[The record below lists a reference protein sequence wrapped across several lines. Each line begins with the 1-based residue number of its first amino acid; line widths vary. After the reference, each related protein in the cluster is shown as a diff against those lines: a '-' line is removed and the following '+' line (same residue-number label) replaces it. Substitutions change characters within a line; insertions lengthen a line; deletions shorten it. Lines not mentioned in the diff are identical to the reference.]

1 MAQQTDLA
9 IRIAAIFDAAGI
21 NKADKSISKLEKK
34 AKGLGK
40 SLGIALSVAAVTA
53 YGKAAVKAFAEDE
66 KAALSLARTI
76 QNLGLGFEAQGD
88 SVNKYISSLEQQ
100 TGVLDDELRP
110 ALDRLLRSTLDIKKA
125 QDLLNLSLDIAAG
138 TGKSV
143 TQVSQSLQKA
153 YLGQTQAIG
162 RLGVGLSKAELTTA
176 SFEEIQKRLTYLFA
190 GQAQDAAESY
200 AGQIDKLTI
209 ASNNAKETIGKG
221 LVDSLVILS
230 GSGNIDGLVSKMEG
244 FSQSIANAS
253 VEMAKL
259 IAGVKFIF
267 NPKNF
272 FKSGDEFQRM
282 LDLIEMGK
290 PVRKFD
296 IGNNAV
302 TGYKKDKAAQTQAL
316 KASAAQ
322 VKATKALTAEQ
333 KKQAAL
339 KKAGT
344 VFDLEQIQIIAALKG
359 KLSEEDK
366 IRLQAQLA
374 ILNEN
379 EALAS
384 SLTKQILMAQDSTGG
399 LYKFFLAIGDMKIKN
414 PFAFLDEWIIEFQ
427 KKLNALKFP
436 NLDPNAPNNGSKK
449 PPVVD
454 PTTNPFGFPIGDKG
468 GIGTTSIQPS
478 LSSNLAI
485 QDTFNAVMIDALEA
499 GNNYTQS
506 AILAL
511 SSARYEAAAQA
522 YGMGGA
528 SGAQVI
534 ELKITGGDDVSK
546 AIANNLQQQSLS
558 TGNVTYI
565 NRRTGGFE

>member
-302 TGYKKDKAAQTQAL
+302 TGYAKDKAAQALAL
-316 KASAAQ
+316 KTSAAQ
-322 VKATKALTAEQ
+322 TKATKALTAEQ
-333 KKQAAL
+333 KKQTAL

-344 VFDLEQIQIIAALKG
+344 IFDLEQIQIIAALKG
-359 KLSEEDK
+359 KLSEEDRK
-366 IRLQAQLA
+366 RLELQFALLVGNEDEAKRLTYQLA
-374 ILNEN
+374 IAQGLGVDI
-379 EALAS
+379 AKHLAS
-384 SLTKQILMAQDSTGG
+384 LPQA
-399 LYKFFLAIGDMKIKN
+399 AN
-414 PFAFLDEWIIEFQ
+414 PFASWEAYLDMIAEKARKIASITV
-427 KKLNALKFP
+427 
-436 NLDPNAPNNGSKK
+436 NAPLGTATAAAAAGTAVSTN
-449 PPVVD
+449 V
-454 PTTNPFGFPIGDKG
+454 TTNVPVTGFTPPPS
-468 GIGTTSIQPS
+468 GTYGTP
-478 LSSNLAI
+478 
-485 QDTFNAVMIDALEA
+485 TGAVQ
-499 GNNYTQS
+499 GP
-506 AILAL
+506 
-511 SSARYEAAAQA
+511 
-522 YGMGGA
+522 
-528 SGAQVI
+528 QVI
-534 ELKITGGDDVSK
+534 ELKITGDGDLTNT
-546 AIANNLQQQSLS
+546 IAKNLMQQSLS
-558 TGNVTYI
+558 SGNQTYV

>member
-53 YGKAAVKAFAEDE
+53 YGKAAVRAFAEDE
-66 KAALSLARTI
+66 KAALSLSRTI
-76 QNLGLGFEAQGD
+76 QNLGLGFEAQGE
-88 SVNKYISSLEQQ
+88 SVNKYISALEQQ

-162 RLGVGLSKAELTTA
+162 RLGVGLSKAELTSA
-176 SFEEIQKRLTYLFA
+176 SFEDIQKRLTYLFA
-190 GQAQDAAESY
+190 GQASAAAESY

-221 LVDSLVILS
+221 LVDSLIILS
-230 GSGNIDGLVSKMEG
+230 GSGDINGLVSKMES

-272 FKSGDEFQRM
+272 FKSGEDFQRM
-282 LDLIEMGK
+282 LGLIEMGK
-290 PVRKFD
+290 PLRKFD
-296 IGNNAV
+296 AGNNAV
-302 TGYKKDKAAQTQAL
+302 TGYQKDKAAQAAAV

-339 KKAGT
+339 KKAGNI
-344 VFDLEQIQIIAALKG
+344 FDLEQIQLVAALKG
-359 KLSEEDK
+359 KLSKEEEL
-366 IRLQAQLA
+366 RVQAQLA
-374 ILNEN
+374 LLNGN
-379 EALAS
+379 DALATK
-384 SLTKQILMAQDSTGG
+384 LTNQIIAAQDASGN
-399 LYKFFLAIGDMKIKN
+399 LAKFLAALPNAKN
-414 PFAFLDEWIIEFQ
+414 PFEYLDAYLSYLAGKAAAILTNQPVPTAPSTGNTTVPVIPSTNVPTNPSDNMITYNQ
-427 KKLNALKFP
+427 LTGLNY
-436 NLDPNAPNNGSKK
+436 NPNANN
-449 PPVVD
+449 VV
-454 PTTNPFGFPIGDKG
+454 
-468 GIGTTSIQPS
+468 
-478 LSSNLAI
+478 
-485 QDTFNAVMIDALEA
+485 V
-499 GNNYTQS
+499 
-506 AILAL
+506 
-511 SSARYEAAAQA
+511 
-522 YGMGGA
+522 
-528 SGAQVI
+528 

-558 TGNVTYI
+558 TGNPTYI

>member
-53 YGKAAVKAFAEDE
+53 YGKAAVRAFAEDE
-66 KAALSLARTI
+66 KAALSLSRTI
-76 QNLGLGFEAQGD
+76 QNLGLGFEAQGE
-88 SVNKYISSLEQQ
+88 SVNKYISALEQQ

-162 RLGVGLSKAELTTA
+162 RLGVGLSKAELTSA
-176 SFEEIQKRLTYLFA
+176 SFEDIQKRLTYLFA
-190 GQAQDAAESY
+190 GQASAAAESY

-221 LVDSLVILS
+221 LVDSLIILS
-230 GSGNIDGLVSKMEG
+230 GSGDINGLVSKMES

-272 FKSGDEFQRM
+272 FKSGEDFQRM
-282 LDLIEMGK
+282 LGLIEMGK
-290 PVRKFD
+290 PLRNFD
-296 IGNNAV
+296 PTNNAV
-302 TGYKKDKAAQTQAL
+302 TGYKKDKAAQAAAV

-344 VFDLEQIQIIAALKG
+344 VFDLEQIQLVAALKG
-359 KLSEEDK
+359 KLSKEEE
-366 IRLQAQLA
+366 IRVQAQLA
-374 ILNEN
+374 LLNGN
-379 EALAS
+379 DALATK
-384 SLTKQILMAQDSTGG
+384 LTNQILAAQDASGN
-399 LYKFFLAIGDMKIKN
+399 LAKFLSALPNAKN
-414 PFAFLDEWIIEFQ
+414 PFEYLDAYLSYLAGKAAAILTNQPVPTAPSTGNTTKPVVPSTNVPTLPSDGMISYNVLTGLNYNPNANVKVELT
-427 KKLNALKFP
+427 LNA
-436 NLDPNAPNNGSKK
+436 N
-449 PPVVD
+449 
-454 PTTNPFGFPIGDKG
+454 
-468 GIGTTSIQPS
+468 
-478 LSSNLAI
+478 
-485 QDTFNAVMIDALEA
+485 
-499 GNNYTQS
+499 
-506 AILAL
+506 
-511 SSARYEAAAQA
+511 
-522 YGMGGA
+522 
-528 SGAQVI
+528 
-534 ELKITGGDDVSK
+534 DDVSR
-546 AIANNLQQQSLS
+546 AIANNLQQSSLS
-558 TGNVTYI
+558 SGNQTYI

>member
-21 NKADKSISKLEKK
+21 NKADKSISKLEKN
-34 AKGLGK
+34 AKKLGR

-53 YGKAAVKAFAEDE
+53 YGKASVRAFAEDE
-66 KAALSLARTI
+66 KAALSLSRTI
-76 QNLGLGFEAQGD
+76 QNLGLGFEAQGA
-88 SVNKYISSLEQQ
+88 SVNKYISALEQQ

-176 SFEEIQKRLTYLFA
+176 SFEDIQKRLTYLFA
-190 GQAQDAAESY
+190 GQASDAAESY

-209 ASNNAKETIGKG
+209 ASNNAKESIGKG
-221 LVDSLVILS
+221 LVDSLIILS
-230 GSGNIDGLVSKMEG
+230 GSGNIDGLVSKMES

-253 VEMAKL
+253 VELAKL

-267 NPKNF
+267 NPKNL
-272 FKSGDEFQRM
+272 FKSGDDFQRM
-282 LDLIEMGK
+282 LGLIEMGK
-290 PVRKFD
+290 PLRKFD
-296 IGNNAV
+296 AGNNAV
-302 TGYKKDKAAQTQAL
+302 TGYKKDKAAQAAAL
-316 KASAAQ
+316 KASTAQ
-322 VKATKALTAEQ
+322 IKATKALTAEQ

-399 LYKFFLAIGDMKIKN
+399 LYKFFLAIGDTKIKN
-414 PFAFLDEWIIEFQ
+414 PFAFLDEWILEFQ
-427 KKLNALKFP
+427 KKLD
-436 NLDPNAPNNGSKK
+436 NLRMPSFATIA
-449 PPVVD
+449 
-454 PTTNPFGFPIGDKG
+454 PTTGAVPGFTPSYMYPNGLKPGDPGFIGPVIPDTNVSASG
-468 GIGTTSIQPS
+468 VVPGFTPNTSAYGIPS
-478 LSSNLAI
+478 GAI
-485 QDTFNAVMIDALEA
+485 QGPQI
-499 GNNYTQS
+499 
-506 AILAL
+506 
-511 SSARYEAAAQA
+511 
-522 YGMGGA
+522 
-528 SGAQVI
+528 I
-534 ELKITGGDDVSK
+534 ELKITGDGDLTNT
-546 AIANNLQQQSLS
+546 IAKNLMQQSLS
-558 TGNVTYI
+558 SGNQTYV